1 MRTSVKGKGIDVSQY
16 LRENV
21 EKRAAKMD
29 RYFREETELSLTLS
43 IEKGRHIAEVM
54 VPLEGGVMLRS
65 EEVSGDMYASVDAA
79 LKKMEQQIRRYRK
92 KLEKRLHEGAYEQA
106 PVFLEAEEA
115 AEESGEGKIV
125 RRKSFAIQMMTEQE
139 AMLQMRLLGHSFF
152 VFLSAESGAPAV
164 LYERKDG
171 NFGLLEPEY
180 D

>member
-29 RYFREETELSLTLS
+29 RYFREETELFVTLS

-54 VPLEGGVMLRS
+54 VPLEGGVMLRA

-79 LKKMEQQIRRYRK
+79 LKKVEQQIRRYRK

-106 PVFLEAEEA
+106 PLFFAEE
-115 AEESGEGKIV
+115 EEEQNGEGKIV
-125 RRKSFAIQMMTEQE
+125 RRKSFPIQMMTEQE